1 MSHIR
6 LKSQNKSNLKQKD
19 WLSEDG
25 KLSRL
30 AQEEVIIKM
39 TTGACIGRIKHID
52 FAQEEADKMERN
64 SDELTEDCQQ
74 DDGVSVSILYSELLH
89 QIMG

>member
-25 KLSRL
+25 KLLRL

-39 TTGACIGRIKHID
+39 TTVVCIGWIKHID
-52 FAQEEADKMERN
+52 ISQEEADKMERY
-64 SDELTEDCQQ
+64 SEELTEDCQQ
-74 DDGVSVSILYSELLH
+74 DDGVSVSILYSKLLH